1 MCVVLSLEA
10 TMQWQWGKPWTRQV
24 QLSVMLW
31 PGWIFGI
38 VIAIFFDQAQL
49 VLCPHLRFIGGWCVS
64 CFYTTS
70 KNAGAVLSLTWHF
83 GNLLLQPKL
92 FVWVCYRGGRK
103 VTSSIIAVW
112 VFGVAEQLSLSLHP
126 THRWRIYMESCCFEQ
141 TYNGFSRW
149 DQTIPDPS
157 IGFLLFHPNLI
168 PSTISTAAK

>member
-10 TMQWQWGKPWTRQV
+10 TMQWQPRGKPWTRQV

-70 KNAGAVLSLTWHF
+70 KNAGAVLSLTCGILVTFCFNPSSLFECAIGEAVKWPRRSSPCEYSESQSSCHSPCI
-83 GNLLLQPKL
+83 QPTDGGFIWKAFALNRPTMAFQDEIKL
-92 FVWVCYRGGRK
+92 FQIHLLASY
-103 VTSSIIAVW
+103 
-112 VFGVAEQLSLSLHP
+112 
-126 THRWRIYMESCCFEQ
+126 
-141 TYNGFSRW
+141 FS
-149 DQTIPDPS
+149 TPI
-157 IGFLLFHPNLI
+157 
-168 PSTISTAAK
+168 